1 VATVATVPT
10 AVLAELAATVVRSPA
25 TAELVAMA
33 ELVASAE
40 LVVPVVFQRA
50 VSPLALVEL
59 AAQAVL
65 AVSEDLAEM
74 RPLVKTATAAM
85 AETVDV
91 LAMVARAVMA
101 GMPRLLRLVDVAV
114 TAVTAVSVES
124 PELAELVARPV
135 LVEPVARLESM
146 VQTDSKH
153 AAATAETA
161 ETASPDR
168 RALLVRQ
175 VDAAA
180 TVHRQRLALLET
192 AESVGLAAT
201 ATPV

>member
-1 VATVATVPT
+1 
-10 AVLAELAATVVRSPA
+10 
-25 TAELVAMA
+25 M
-33 ELVASAE
+33 
-40 LVVPVVFQRA
+40 
-50 VSPLALVEL
+50 
-59 AAQAVL
+59 

-74 RPLVKTATAAM
+74 RLLVRTVTVAM

-91 LAMVARAVMA
+91 RALVAKAVAA
-101 GMPRLLRLVDVAV
+101 GLPRLLLPAVVAV
-114 TAVTAVSVES
+114 TAALVEL

-135 LVEPVARLESM
+135 LVEPAARQESM
-146 VQTDSKH
+146 VQTDSKDV
-153 AAATAETA
+153 AATVETA

>member
-114 TAVTAVSVES
+114 TAVSVES

-135 LVEPVARLESM
+135 LVEPAARQESM
-146 VQTDSKH
+146 VQTDSKDV
-153 AAATAETA
+153 AATVETA

-180 TVHRQRLALLET
+180 TVHQQRLALLEA
-192 AESVGLAAT
+192 AESVALAAT
-201 ATPV
+201 AIQA

>member
-1 VATVATVPT
+1 MATVPT

-65 AVSEDLAEM
+65 AVSEDPAEM

-101 GMPRLLRLVDVAV
+101 GMPRLRRLVDV
-114 TAVTAVSVES
+114 AVTAVSVES

-135 LVEPVARLESM
+135 LVEPAARQESM
-146 VQTDSKH
+146 VQTDSKDV
-153 AAATAETA
+153 AATAETA

-180 TVHRQRLALLET
+180 TVHQQRLALLEA
-192 AESVGLAAT
+192 AESVALAAT

>member
-1 VATVATVPT
+1 MATVPT

-50 VSPLALVEL
+50 VSPLALAEL
-59 AAQAVL
+59 AAKAVL

-101 GMPRLLRLVDVAV
+101 GMPRLLLLVDVAV
-114 TAVTAVSVES
+114 TVAPVES

-135 LVEPVARLESM
+135 LVEPAARLEST
-146 VQTDSKH
+146 VQTDSKD
-153 AAATAETA
+153 AVATAATVATA
-161 ETASPDR
+161 WTDR
-168 RALLVRQ
+168 WAFLELGVA
-175 VDAAA
+175 VAV
-180 TVHRQRLALLET
+180 TVHRQRLARLEA
-192 AESVGLAAT
+192 AESVALAEMAIQ
-201 ATPV
+201 V

>member
-1 VATVATVPT
+1 MATVPT

-114 TAVTAVSVES
+114 TAVSVES

-135 LVEPVARLESM
+135 LVEPAARLESL
-146 VQTDSKH
+146 VQTDSKYEVVT
-153 AAATAETA
+153 AAA
-161 ETASPDR
+161 
-168 RALLVRQ
+168 V
-175 VDAAA
+175 
-180 TVHRQRLALLET
+180 
-192 AESVGLAAT
+192 AT
-201 ATPV
+201 A

>member
-1 VATVATVPT
+1 MATVPT

-101 GMPRLLRLVDVAV
+101 GMPRLRRLVDV
-114 TAVTAVSVES
+114 AVTAVSVES

-135 LVEPVARLESM
+135 LVEPAARQESM
-146 VQTDSKH
+146 VQTDSKDV
-153 AAATAETA
+153 AATVETA

-180 TVHRQRLALLET
+180 TVHQQRLALLEA
-192 AESVGLAAT
+192 AESVALAAT

>member
-1 VATVATVPT
+1 MATVPT

-40 LVVPVVFQRA
+40 LVVLVVFQRA
-50 VSPLALVEL
+50 VSPLALAEL
-59 AAQAVL
+59 AAKAVL

-101 GMPRLLRLVDVAV
+101 GMPRLPLLVDVAV
-114 TAVTAVSVES
+114 TVAPVES

-135 LVEPVARLESM
+135 LVEPAARLESM
-146 VQTDSKH
+146 VQTDSKD
-153 AAATAETA
+153 AVATAATVATA
-161 ETASPDR
+161 WTDR
-168 RALLVRQ
+168 WAFLELGVA
-175 VDAAA
+175 VAV
-180 TVHRQRLALLET
+180 TVHRQRLARLEA
-192 AESVGLAAT
+192 AESVALAAM
-201 ATPV
+201 AIQV

>member
-1 VATVATVPT
+1 MATVPT

-65 AVSEDLAEM
+65 AVSGDPAEM

-114 TAVTAVSVES
+114 TAVSVES

-135 LVEPVARLESM
+135 LVEPAARQEST
-146 VQTDSKH
+146 VQTDSKDV
-153 AAATAETA
+153 AATAETA

>member
-1 VATVATVPT
+1 MATVPT

-101 GMPRLLRLVDVAV
+101 GMPRLPLLVDVAV
-114 TAVTAVSVES
+114 TVAPVES

-135 LVEPVARLESM
+135 LVEPAARLEST
-146 VQTDSKH
+146 VQTDSKDG
-153 AAATAETA
+153 AATAATAEM
-161 ETASPDR
+161 ASPDR
-168 RALLVRQ
+168 WAFLVRE

>member
-1 VATVATVPT
+1 MATVPT

-65 AVSEDLAEM
+65 AVSEDPAEM

-91 LAMVARAVMA
+91 LAMVARAAMA
-101 GMPRLLRLVDVAV
+101 GMPRLRRLADVAV
-114 TAVTAVSVES
+114 TAVPVES

-153 AAATAETA
+153 AAETAETA

-192 AESVGLAAT
+192 AESVGVAAT
-201 ATPV
+201 ATPC

>member
-1 VATVATVPT
+1 M
-10 AVLAELAATVVRSPA
+10 LAELAATVVRSPA
-25 TAELVAMA
+25 TAELVA
-33 ELVASAE
+33 SAE
-40 LVVPVVFQRA
+40 LVVLVVFQRA
-50 VSPLALVEL
+50 VSPLALAEL
-59 AAQAVL
+59 AAKAVL

-101 GMPRLLRLVDVAV
+101 GMPRLPLLVDVAV
-114 TAVTAVSVES
+114 TVAPVES

-135 LVEPVARLESM
+135 LVEPVARLEST
-146 VQTDSKH
+146 VQTDSKDGV
-153 AAATAETA
+153 ATAATVATA
-161 ETASPDR
+161 WTDR
-168 RALLVRQ
+168 WAFLELGVA
-175 VDAAA
+175 VAA
-180 TVHRQRLALLET
+180 TVHRQRLARLET

>member
-1 VATVATVPT
+1 M
-10 AVLAELAATVVRSPA
+10 AELAATVVRSPA
-25 TAELVAMA
+25 TAELAAMA

-101 GMPRLLRLVDVAV
+101 GMPRLRRLGDVAV
-114 TAVTAVSVES
+114 TAVVVES

-135 LVEPVARLESM
+135 LVEPAARQESM
-146 VQTDSKH
+146 VQTDSKD
-153 AAATAETA
+153 AAATAATA

-168 RALLVRQ
+168 WALLDRQ
-175 VDAAA
+175 VAVAA
-180 TVHRQRLALLET
+180 TVHQQQLALLET
-192 AESVGLAAT
+192 VESVGLAAM
-201 ATPV
+201 AIQA

>member
-1 VATVATVPT
+1 MATVPT

-101 GMPRLLRLVDVAV
+101 GMPRLPLLVDVAV
-114 TAVTAVSVES
+114 TVAPVES

-135 LVEPVARLESM
+135 LVEPAARLEST
-146 VQTDSKH
+146 VQTDSKD
-153 AAATAETA
+153 AVATAATVATA
-161 ETASPDR
+161 WTDR
-168 RALLVRQ
+168 WAFLELGVA
-175 VDAAA
+175 VAV
-180 TVHRQRLALLET
+180 TVHRQRLARLEA
-192 AESVGLAAT
+192 AESVALAAM
-201 ATPV
+201 AIQV

>member
-1 VATVATVPT
+1 MATVPT

-114 TAVTAVSVES
+114 TAVSVES

>member
-65 AVSEDLAEM
+65 AVSEDPAEM

-101 GMPRLLRLVDVAV
+101 GMPRLRRLVDV
-114 TAVTAVSVES
+114 AVTAVSVES

-135 LVEPVARLESM
+135 LVEPAARQESM
-146 VQTDSKH
+146 VQTDSKDV
-153 AAATAETA
+153 AATVETA

-180 TVHRQRLALLET
+180 TVHQQRLALLEA
-192 AESVGLAAT
+192 AESVALAAT
-201 ATPV
+201 AIQA

>member
-1 VATVATVPT
+1 M
-10 AVLAELAATVVRSPA
+10 LAELAATVVRSPA

-50 VSPLALVEL
+50 VSPLALAEL
-59 AAQAVL
+59 AAKAVL

-101 GMPRLLRLVDVAV
+101 GMPRLLLLVDVAV
-114 TAVTAVSVES
+114 TVAPVES

-135 LVEPVARLESM
+135 LVEPAARLEST
-146 VQTDSKH
+146 VQTDSKD
-153 AAATAETA
+153 AVATAATVATA
-161 ETASPDR
+161 WTDR
-168 RALLVRQ
+168 WAFLELGVA
-175 VDAAA
+175 VAV
-180 TVHRQRLALLET
+180 TVHRQRLARLEA
-192 AESVGLAAT
+192 AESVALAAM
-201 ATPV
+201 AIQV